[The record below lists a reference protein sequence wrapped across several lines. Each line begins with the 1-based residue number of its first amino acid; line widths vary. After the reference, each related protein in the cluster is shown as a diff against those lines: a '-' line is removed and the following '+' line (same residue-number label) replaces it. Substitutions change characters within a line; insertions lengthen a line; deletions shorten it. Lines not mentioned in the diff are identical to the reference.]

1 MCGKGVFET
10 PQLAEKGGV
19 QMRRGGL
26 WVCSSAWCEKGIMR
40 RFSKKNALWVGEEIK
55 ERAVCTSLNSQ
66 TPGGSVSNNFSE
78 FVNTSIHILVKN

>member
-26 WVCSSAWCEKGIMR
+26 WVCSSAWCEKGVMR
-40 RFSKKNALWVGEEIK
+40 RLYKSALRACGEIK
-55 ERAVCTSLNSQ
+55 ERAYVH
-66 TPGGSVSNNFSE
+66 F
-78 FVNTSIHILVKN
+78 FW